1 MVRIMSRGKRD
12 KMKTKLSVVMIN
24 KETKEIF
31 VEAEMSETRIK
42 AMAKSYEK
50 AGFPV
55 TVVYGKAA

>member
-1 MVRIMSRGKRD
+1 
-12 KMKTKLSVVMIN
+12 MKTKLSVVMIN

-31 VEAEMSETRIK
+31 VEAEMSETRIR

>member
-1 MVRIMSRGKRD
+1 
-12 KMKTKLSVVMIN
+12 MKSKKFVVMVSR
-24 KETKEIF
+24 ETEEIF

-55 TVVYGKAA
+55 TVIYGKAA

>member
-1 MVRIMSRGKRD
+1 
-12 KMKTKLSVVMIN
+12 MKTKKLVIMVSR
-24 KETKEIF
+24 ETQEIM